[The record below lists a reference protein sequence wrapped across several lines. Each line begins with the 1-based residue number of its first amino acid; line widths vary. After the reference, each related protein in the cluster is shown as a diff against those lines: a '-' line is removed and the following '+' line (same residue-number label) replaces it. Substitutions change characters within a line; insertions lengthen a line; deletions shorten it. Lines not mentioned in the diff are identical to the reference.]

1 MCPNT
6 LVCLSKERKNLHAL
20 NLFLCRQRMA
30 GLLILF
36 SVSIFYLGSNSC
48 LFKIMQTEEVNCIQK
63 KVQEGRAVRRW
74 TPKTE
79 YVIPE
84 KVLWKIPS
92 LSLSRGKFVKQ
103 VRKKTKHKTEQ
114 NFSKISLKTCCLLT
128 SIIHIWKHDYT
139 LQRIISGKYHM
150 ILSFLTSSY
159 NSTSVVL
166 T

>member
-30 GLLILF
+30 GLLIWF

-92 LSLSRGKFVKQ
+92 LYHYREGSLLKVQNSGPHLRYFDS
-103 VRKKTKHKTEQ
+103 VRDLSVCIFNKHPMWDDSGPPCTLQ
-114 NFSKISLKTCCLLT
+114 YVSLKHCL
-128 SIIHIWKHDYT
+128 S
-139 LQRIISGKYHM
+139 
-150 ILSFLTSSY
+150 
-159 NSTSVVL
+159 
-166 T
+166 